1 MTTLLTNCNIYA
13 ITRAEDEVAERQEV
27 IKVAQFY
34 EMVFDKKVI
43 GMPVRR
49 LTNKDYVPSEAQ
61 MVEKW
66 PLIQA
71 YGLDSK
77 VY

>member
-1 MTTLLTNCNIYA
+1 
-13 ITRAEDEVAERQEV
+13 V
-27 IKVAQFY
+27 IKVSRFY

-43 GMPVRR
+43 GMPVRK
-49 LTNKDYVPSEAQ
+49 LGVQDYVSSEAH
-61 MVEKW
+61 MIEKW

-77 VY
+77 YLAY